1 MRLGIQKTEVL
12 TDNYVILEDYTLAK
26 VPAGLLLMDED
37 GWPVVAC
44 GEGYLKLLEVTPE
57 GSKTMSGK
65 DWLRGKG
72 KGLVGTIL

>member
-26 VPAGLLLMDED
+26 VPAGLLLQDKE

-44 GEGYLKLLEVTPE
+44 GEGYLKLLEVTPA
-57 GSKTMSGK
+57 GSKLMSGK
-65 DWLRGKG
+65 DWLSGKG
-72 KGLVGTIL
+72 KELLGTIL